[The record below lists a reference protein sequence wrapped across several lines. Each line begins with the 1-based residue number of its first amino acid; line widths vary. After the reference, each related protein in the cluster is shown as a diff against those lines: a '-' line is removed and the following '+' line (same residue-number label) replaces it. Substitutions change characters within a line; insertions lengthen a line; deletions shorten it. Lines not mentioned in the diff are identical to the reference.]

1 MIMMMD
7 DDDIE
12 ATFVHDIDL
21 DYQYSVYSLLDI
33 FQTSIGNNVGT
44 LSTLGPILRVSTR
57 ADLMSAAKAR
67 ELGVPFLV
75 VETTAGRNDL
85 VACQC

>member
-1 MIMMMD
+1 MIMMMVD
-7 DDDIE
+7 RDIE

-44 LSTLGPILRVSTR
+44 LSTLGPILRVSIR
-57 ADLMSAAKAR
+57 ADLISAAMIR
-67 ELGVPFLV
+67 ELWVPFR
-75 VETTAGRNDL
+75 GRDDSW
-85 VACQC
+85 